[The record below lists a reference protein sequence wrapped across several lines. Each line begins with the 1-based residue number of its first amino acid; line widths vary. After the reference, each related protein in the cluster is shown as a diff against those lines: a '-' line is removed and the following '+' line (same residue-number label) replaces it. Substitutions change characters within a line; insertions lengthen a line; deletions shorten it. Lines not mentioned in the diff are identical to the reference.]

1 MMLKRILMAAG
12 LLLLTLSPFGGANAV
27 TVNFL
32 GIISGNDD
40 EASVRTASG
49 NLTTEFLA
57 KIDCGNDPCSN
68 LVREDGELDADL
80 FTLTV
85 GTFKDGDEAIAGT
98 WSFDGFTDG
107 GLTWFV
113 QYFTVKAGP
122 NYALYELVDP
132 ISSGSGI
139 AWDTSELGNKGLS
152 HISWFGFA
160 SRTPPTEVAEPGML
174 ALLGAGLLALGAVGR
189 RRAG

>member
-1 MMLKRILMAAG
+1 MLKKILMAAG

-32 GIISGNDD
+32 GVFPGNDD
-40 EASVRTASG
+40 ETSVRTASG
-49 NLTTEFLA
+49 NPTTAFLA
-57 KIDCGNDPCSN
+57 KIDCDDPCSN
-68 LVREDGELDADL
+68 QVRENGELDASL

-139 AWDTSELGNKGLS
+139 AWDTSALDNKGLS

-160 SRTPPTEVAEPGML
+160 SQTPPTEVVEPGML

-189 RRAG
+189 RKAG